1 VTPPFWRTWWFAALI
16 ASIVA
21 FGPYAF
27 YRARVAHLVAL
38 ERVRTHIATD
48 LHDDIGASLSR
59 TAILAEVVQRDVGPL
74 NPAAAERLDQIARSA
89 REVVDGMADVVWSL
103 DPAKDEFGE
112 LVARVRAFAS
122 EVLPPGGVAFSVE
135 GPSDCATLAT
145 KLGAESRRQA
155 YLVIKEAVLNVARHA
170 KARSASIVI
179 ALQDGSIEA
188 VVSDDGHGFSLESA
202 GAWRAFGGNGLRN
215 MKARAS
221 RRGGTFK
228 LDAEPGRGTTIAIR
242 IPIDSPSARGRA

>member
-1 VTPPFWRTWWFAALI
+1 VTPPFWRTFWFAALV

-21 FGPYAF
+21 MGAYAF
-27 YRARVAHLVAL
+27 YRTRVAQLVAL

-59 TAILAEVVQRDVGPL
+59 TAILAEVVQRDVVPT
-74 NPAAAERLDQIARSA
+74 NPATAERLEQIARSA
-89 REVVDGMADVVWSL
+89 REVVDAMADVVWSL
-103 DPAKDEFGE
+103 DPAKDELGE

-122 EVLPPGGVAFSVE
+122 EVLPPSGVAFSVD
-135 GPSDCATLAT
+135 GPTDAAMLAR
-145 KLGAESRRQA
+145 KLGAEPRRQA

-170 KARSASIVI
+170 RARSGTISI
-179 ALQDGSIEA
+179 ALKDGSIEA
-188 VVSDDGHGFSLESA
+188 VVSDDGRGFSVDAA

-215 MKARAS
+215 MRARAS

-228 LDAEPGRGTTIAIR
+228 LDSQEGRGTTIAIR
-242 IPIDSPSARGRA
+242 IPLERRRARNEA